1 MKDENQEAQTDSTG
15 IPPKRKRGRP
25 RKSHVLYTGEKA
37 HAPQRLDGKKKPRRK
52 KIDSSM
58 PSFPDNTLV
67 GQSVHGVLDG
77 SFDAGYLLM
86 VRVGDTDTVL
96 RGVVFDPGL
105 SVPISKA
112 NDIAPNVNLTR
123 RDENIL
129 LPPELPPSIH
139 NTVAMPSTPVP
150 LLPAMVP
157 VVNSQGTTSVPIP
170 DQTTRPVQV
179 GSNQSRVALG
189 QPNGSLPKSV
199 HDHSSQINKEAAPKP
214 GESFSYLQQPNPIPT
229 GPVSRLQQPM
239 PPTGPVS
246 RQQQPIPSSGPVS
259 RTPIPTP
266 AEPVFHAQQSIP
278 TLSEPISRPQ
288 QSSRPLT
295 ERVSHPQQPIPLSG
309 YLVKS
314 QMSIT
319 DNVEEA

>member
-1 MKDENQEAQTDSTG
+1 VFKMKDENQEAQTDSTD

-25 RKSHVLYTGEKA
+25 RKQHLLYPGEKA
-37 HAPQRLDGKKKPRRK
+37 HVPQRSDGKKKQRRK

-58 PSFPDNTLV
+58 PSFPDNTFV

-96 RGVVFDPGL
+96 RGVVFDPGM

-129 LPPELPPSIH
+129 LSPELPPSIQ
-139 NTVAMPSTPVP
+139 NTVAMPSTPIP
-150 LLPAMVP
+150 LLPTMVP

-170 DQTTRPVQV
+170 DQTARPVQV
-179 GSNQSRVALG
+179 GSNQTRVVLG

-199 HDHSSQINKEAAPKP
+199 PDHSSQINKEPAPKP

-229 GPVSRLQQPM
+229 GAVSRQQQPI
-239 PPTGPVS
+239 PIPTGPVS
-246 RQQQPIPSSGPVS
+246 RQQQPIPIPTGPVS
-259 RTPIPTP
+259 HTQQPISTPAEPVFHPQQSIPTP
-266 AEPVFHAQQSIP
+266 AEPV
-278 TLSEPISRPQ
+278 SRPKQ
-288 QSSRPLT
+288 PTRPRT
-295 ERVSHPQQPIPLSG
+295 EPVSHPQ
-309 YLVKS
+309 
-314 QMSIT
+314 
-319 DNVEEA
+319 